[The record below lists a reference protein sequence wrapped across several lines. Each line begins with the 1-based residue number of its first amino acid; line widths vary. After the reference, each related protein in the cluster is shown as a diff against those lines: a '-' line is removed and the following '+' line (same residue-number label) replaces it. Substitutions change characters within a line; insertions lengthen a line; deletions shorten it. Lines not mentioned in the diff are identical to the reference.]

1 MPDWI
6 SVEEAAA
13 LSGYNAE
20 YLRRLV
26 RQGKIAADLKGPMY
40 WIDRASLQAY
50 VEEAERLGN
59 QRFNWRRL
67 KKSDGDG

>member
-13 LSGYNAE
+13 MSGYNVDH
-20 YLRRLV
+20 LRLLIRK
-26 RQGKIAADLKGPMY
+26 GKIAADLKGHMY
-40 WIDRASLQAY
+40 WIDRASLQTYLDDMAS
-50 VEEAERLGN
+50 LGN

-67 KKSDGDG
+67 KKTDGDG